1 MRKLYILTD
10 NYFLKKDFIRFEIE
24 ALNKFFDLKIIS
36 LKKKIKKNDNIKII
50 HIKKFSDLSKTFS
63 QNKKIYLI
71 DLMGGIDLISWKI
84 RNYLSSHNVVFIKM
98 VLGTIPFPPKK
109 NILLRIFFNFIPGK
123 TSGGGL
129 IRKIFNN
136 LLIYFNR
143 NFRHDYA
150 FVAGKVATQIA
161 FQKKIQNIVK
171 FKSFDTLNFEK
182 TKIKKNKKNPIV
194 FIDNDIFHHPDFKY
208 HGTTPP
214 LVDKKKYYESLSNFF
229 HFLEQKFKTKVVIAL
244 NPKSNLI
251 KAKKNFLNRSIF
263 QNKTAHLIRN
273 SKFSIIH
280 HSTAL
285 SYCVLSKKPVIFITN
300 NDLKKSWL
308 QREIV
313 FSASQLRNKVLN
325 IDTLNKDI
333 NINNYLIINRKYYK
347 IYVNNYLYEKKI
359 DKNVSFAKALRLNLN
374 K

>member
-1 MRKLYILTD
+1 M
-10 NYFLKKDFIRFEIE
+10 
-24 ALNKFFDLKIIS
+24 
-36 LKKKIKKNDNIKII
+36 
-50 HIKKFSDLSKTFS
+50 
-63 QNKKIYLI
+63 
-71 DLMGGIDLISWKI
+71 
-84 RNYLSSHNVVFIKM
+84 
-98 VLGTIPFPPKK
+98 
-109 NILLRIFFNFIPGK
+109 
-123 TSGGGL
+123 
-129 IRKIFNN
+129 
-136 LLIYFNR
+136 
-143 NFRHDYA
+143 
-150 FVAGKVATQIA
+150 
-161 FQKKIQNIVK
+161 
-171 FKSFDTLNFEK
+171 
-182 TKIKKNKKNPIV
+182 
-194 FIDNDIFHHPDFKY
+194 
-208 HGTTPP
+208 
-214 LVDKKKYYESLSNFF
+214 
-229 HFLEQKFKTKVVIAL
+229 
-244 NPKSNLI
+244 I